1 MATRSP
7 AADTQQRTQQ
17 NVQQNALRL
26 LVTSAVSW
34 GLFSPPAQDLP
45 ALVATKLVANGLF
58 RPWGVAPSRHLRCV
72 STRSNH
78 WADARR

>member
-7 AADTQQRTQQ
+7 TTDTQQRTQQ

-26 LVTSAVSW
+26 LVTTAVSW
-34 GLFSPPAQDLP
+34 GLFSPPAQALP

-58 RPWGVAPSRHLRCV
+58 RPWGVAPVRYLRCV
-72 STRSNH
+72 SSRGNH
-78 WADARR
+78 RVDARR